1 MKNVKIIPKGPV
13 IIFGGLHGVGKST
26 YARIISEKFKLEYVS
41 TGTMFRK
48 LASEKGLSLTEL
60 SQLASKDPSIDKII
74 DEMSKEKILEGNV
87 VFDSLLAPFLA
98 KDVESFKIYLFAPI
112 EVRISRIANRDS
124 KSNEQSWNE
133 TIFREKLEI
142 KRFKEYYG
150 FDLND
155 TSFYNLMLDT
165 SLFDIEGNIK
175 ILESAVGVYL
185 ERRWKNWL

>member
-1 MKNVKIIPKGPV
+1 MKKAKIIPNGPV

-26 YARIISEKFKLEYVS
+26 YAKIISEKFKLDYVS
-41 TGTMFRK
+41 TGTIFRK

-60 SQLASKDPSIDKII
+60 SQLASRDPSIDKMI
-74 DEMSKEKILEGNV
+74 DEMSKERILKGNV
-87 VFDSLLAPFLA
+87 VFDSLLASFLA
-98 KDVESFKIYLFAPI
+98 KDIESFKIYLFAPI
-112 EVRISRIANRDS
+112 EVRINRIASRDLKPS
-124 KSNEQSWNE
+124 EQSWNE
-133 TIFREKLEI
+133 TILREKLEI
-142 KRFKEYYG
+142 KRFKKYYG

-165 SLFDIEGNIK
+165 SLFDVEGNIK